1 MQASAMRWWLA
12 VGLGLSV
19 AGCCDKVVEKAAEKA
34 AEKAVEE
41 ASGGDAS
48 IAFGENVDISDLP
61 AAFRYP
67 GAKARGRFS
76 QNMPTGA
83 GTAYIM
89 ESDDAL
95 VKVKAHYAA
104 ISGYKQL
111 AKMDTPQSTVFNYET
126 ASGKESYHITVTQNG
141 AKTGIS
147 IVYTKNAP

>member
-1 MQASAMRWWLA
+1 MRASAIRWVVVA
-12 VGLGLSV
+12 GACLSV
-19 AGCCDKVVEKAAEKA
+19 SGCCDKVVEKAAEKA

-41 ASGGDAS
+41 ATGGDAS
-48 IAFGENVDISDLP
+48 VAFGENVDISDLP

-95 VKVKAHYAA
+95 ARVKAHYAA

-111 AKMDTPQSTVFNYET
+111 AKMDTPQSTVYNYET

-141 AKTGIS
+141 GKTGIT
-147 IVYTKNAP
+147 IVSTKNAP